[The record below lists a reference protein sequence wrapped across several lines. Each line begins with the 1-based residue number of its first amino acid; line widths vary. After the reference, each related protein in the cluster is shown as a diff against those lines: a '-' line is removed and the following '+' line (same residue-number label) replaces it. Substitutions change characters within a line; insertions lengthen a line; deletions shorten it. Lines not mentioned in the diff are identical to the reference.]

1 MPGFGRGP
9 MVMATPT
16 ADGRY
21 RFIAVIQR
29 PPLDLWSFVPYY
41 LLVLLAVALLC
52 YMLATNLATP
62 LRVLGQAVERFGRG
76 NLSARVNSRRQD
88 EIGELSRAFDQMADR
103 IQTLLTA
110 ERRLLQDISHELR
123 SPLARLSFGVELVRT
138 ADDREAAV
146 ARLKK
151 EIDR

>member
-1 MPGFGRGP
+1 

-62 LRVLGQAVERFGRG
+62 LQ
-76 NLSARVNSRRQD
+76 S
-88 EIGELSRAFDQMADR
+88 SRADR
-103 IQTLLTA
+103 RTIRQGK
-110 ERRLLQDISHELR
+110 
-123 SPLARLSFGVELVRT
+123 PFGACEFP
-138 ADDREAAV
+138 AAG
-146 ARLKK
+146 
-151 EIDR
+151 